1 MVQLVKMLG
10 QQNRGTYIYSIR
22 KDKLNNFKNQNMT
35 QLETLKLEVD
45 ALAEKINSAM
55 AVNEDSVTLTRE
67 QLRDFA
73 QVISEDII
81 FKVKEAIEDVNIDI
95 EDHVSLELNRFELEV
110 NVDRSD
116 VLAEIVSSMDDPD
129 DVTDEDVV
137 RYLDILKK

>member
-1 MVQLVKMLG
+1 
-10 QQNRGTYIYSIR
+10 
-22 KDKLNNFKNQNMT
+22 MT

-45 ALAEKINSAM
+45 TLAERINSAM
-55 AVNEDSVTLTRE
+55 AVSEDSVTLTRE

-81 FKVKEAIEDVNIDI
+81 FKVKNAIEDVNIDI

-129 DVTDEDVV
+129 YVTDEDVV